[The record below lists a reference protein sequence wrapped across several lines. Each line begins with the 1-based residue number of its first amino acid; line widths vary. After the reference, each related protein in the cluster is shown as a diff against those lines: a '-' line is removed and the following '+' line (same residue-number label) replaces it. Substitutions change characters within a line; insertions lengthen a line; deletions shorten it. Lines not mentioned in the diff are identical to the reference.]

1 MGGKGYE
8 RKKRGNQE
16 GSLPHYTL
24 SDLTTKFFKKISQ
37 ARSQEHDVLVEAWPS
52 LVGAAIASKS
62 QIVGFEDGVLRV
74 NVSHSTVL
82 SVLSST
88 EKPRLLGILQK
99 RFPKITIRDISFRIG

>member
-1 MGGKGYE
+1 MGNKEYE
-8 RKKRGNQE
+8 RKRRISRE

-24 SDLTTKFFKKISQ
+24 SDLTTKFFKKVNEV
-37 ARSQEHDVLVEAWPS
+37 RSQERDVLIEAWPT

-62 QIVGFEDGVLRV
+62 QIVGFEEGVLRV